1 MTIYFSPEK
10 FDANLRAYFKP
21 APRLKLS
28 EWVKQHFRL
37 SAESSA
43 EVGSMTPYPF
53 QNEILDAMG
62 DPLIESVTWYKSA
75 RVGATMS
82 MKGALAYYIAQD
94 PCPVMIVQPTI
105 GDAESFSRDEIAP
118 MIRDMPMLEQLV
130 APAGSKDGGNTLLQ
144 KSFKGGTLKLVGAD
158 SPRGFR
164 RVSIRVMMMDEVDG
178 YSHSAGDEGDQIKLA
193 IRRTDTFHNR
203 KIIAA
208 STPTLLAT
216 SRIHKRFLLSDQRY
230 YYVPCPHCGEK
241 QILKWENLRWPNNDP
256 DGAYFACTG
265 NGCVIEYKDHRWM
278 IENGE
283 WVAHNP
289 SVKNHA
295 GFHIWAAYSY
305 SPNATWA
312 HLAREWLECHKNIEE
327 RKTFTMTV
335 LGEAYEGEG
344 DAPDWEKLYKR
355 RESYQRNRI
364 PMGGLMLFAGVDVQK
379 DRLEVEIVAYGRDM
393 ESWSIDYR
401 VITGDTSVLDG
412 TQSPWPR
419 LKALLDEEWE
429 HEGGNSLKLR
439 LMGVDSGYN
448 TNTVYA
454 FVRQFPVNQVIATD
468 GRDTYQM
475 IIGQP
480 KLVEVKQNGKR
491 SGRSVKLWPIG
502 VSLLKTELYGWLKQD
517 ENDEETPH
525 GWCHFP
531 EYGEEYFKGITAE
544 EIVPRKVKGFTRY
557 QWEKVYDRNE
567 PLDCRA
573 IARACAS
580 LVGIDRYKSA
590 QWDEL
595 QAQVVPLVEKIEPVS
610 ISQIVMKQAD
620 SLNRPKKMIADDPYL

>member
-1 MTIYFSPEK
+1 MSQYYCHASYE
-10 FDANLRAYFKP
+10 ARLRKHFKP

-28 EWVKQHFRL
+28 KWVSENFRL

-75 RVGATMS
+75 RVGYTMCL
-82 MKGALAYYIAQD
+82 KGALAYFMVQD

-118 MIRDMPMLEQLV
+118 MIRDMPLLDSIV
-130 APAGSKDGGNTLLQ
+130 APAGSKEGGNTLLQ
-144 KSFKGGTLKLVGAD
+144 KAFNGGTLKLVGAD

-178 YSHSAGDEGDQIKLA
+178 YSHTAGDEGDQIKLA

-203 KIIAA
+203 KIIAG
-208 STPTLLAT
+208 STPTLMAT

-230 YYVPCPHCGEK
+230 YYVPCPHCQEK
-241 QILKWENLRWPNNDP
+241 QILKWDNLRWPKGEPYN
-256 DGAYFACTG
+256 AYFACVH
-265 NGCVIEYKDHRWM
+265 NGCIMEYKDHRWM

-283 WVAHNP
+283 WIAHNP

-312 HLAREWLECHKNIEE
+312 HLAQEWIDCHKNIEE
-327 RKTFTMTV
+327 RKTFIMTV
-335 LGEAYEGEG
+335 RGEAYEGEG

-355 RESYQRNRI
+355 RESYKRNLV

-379 DRLEVEIVAYGRDM
+379 DRLEVEIVAYGRNM
-393 ESWSIDYR
+393 TSWSIDYR
-401 VITGDTSVLDG
+401 VITGDTSQLDG
-412 TQSPWPR
+412 PQSPWPR
-419 LKALLDEEWE
+419 LEELLNETWP
-429 HEGGNSLKLR
+429 HEGGNEMQIR
-439 LMGVDSGYN
+439 MMGVDSGYN
-448 TNTVYA
+448 TNTVYSWT
-454 FVRQFPVNQVIATD
+454 RKHPVNRVIATD

-475 IIGQP
+475 VVGQP

-491 SGRSVKLWPIG
+491 SGRTLKLWPIG
-502 VSLLKTELYGWLKQD
+502 VSLLKTELYGWLKQEID
-517 ENDEETPH
+517 EDGIPY
-525 GWCHFP
+525 GYCHFP
-531 EYGEEYFKGITAE
+531 EYEHEYFKGITAE
-544 EIVPRKVKGFTRY
+544 EIVPRKIKGYTRY
-557 QWEKVYDRNE
+557 QWEKVFDRNE
-567 PLDCRA
+567 PLDCRV

-580 LVGIDRYKSA
+580 LVGIDRYKSH
-590 QWDEL
+590 QWDDLE
-595 QAQVVPLVEKIEPVS
+595 AQVVPKVDKSAEVRG
-610 ISQIVMKQAD
+610 ISAMINKQGK
-620 SLNRPKKMIADDPYL
+620 SLAGRPMVADDPYL